1 MNDKILIRKG
11 ITIAIQVVS
20 NVHKDFNPNIEECYR
35 VYNLILCKT
44 FSEAM
49 FELTGISGT
58 MVKGTDTKK
67 GTEKIVCKYGSYWV
81 DIGYDIYMSK
91 FKPKRFKTGG

>member
-35 VYNLILCKT
+35 AYNLALCKT

-58 MVKGTDTKK
+58 MVKGIDTKRGK
-67 GTEKIVCKYGSYWV
+67 ETVVCKYQSYWV
-81 DIGYDIYMSK
+81 DIKYDIYISK
-91 FKPKRFKTGG
+91 FKPKRFKIGG